1 MKFEGQEKEYV
12 DQIINHIESLGGNLI
27 KECKGGSIYYSLGR
41 IERIRISDHISLKS
55 GINKLDI
62 ILKDNQFICIYY
74 RDIKILSK
82 VIEVKQWIEDMKFS
96 IDLFSMYLEDNIDKE
111 VTKLKKEINIKINK
125 IEQLTKEN
133 KDLHRKVDENNKSL
147 AKKDR
152 QLEDKINKLIRANEW
167 HNKYQESESEN
178 KKLQKQLKELY
189 IWKSH
194 FNDGWV

>member
-27 KECKGGSIYYSLGR
+27 KECKGGSIYYSLGH
-41 IERIRISDHISLKS
+41 IEHIRISDHISLKS

-62 ILKDNQFICIYY
+62 ILKDNQFICIYH

-96 IDLFSMYLEDNIDKE
+96 IGLFSMYLEDNIDKE
-111 VTKLKKEINIKINK
+111 VVKLKKEINIKINK

-167 HNKYQESESEN
+167 HNKWQELESEN

-194 FNDGWV
+194 FNDGCI